1 VRIVS
6 LVPSATEML
15 FALGA
20 GPEVVGVTHECD
32 FPPEALEVDNV
43 TRDRLPPG
51 LDAHEIDEAVRAHT
65 EAGEAIYEL
74 DAEVLRGLQ
83 PDLIVTQAL
92 CAVCAVSA
100 DDVRA
105 VAKDIESQ
113 PAVLSLDS
121 MTLGEV
127 LGDIRTLAQALDRKD
142 EGVDLVQD
150 CAARID
156 AVRLAVRGAAP
167 KRVAAL
173 EWLDPVFAAGHW
185 IPQMIEYA
193 GGVDMLA
200 LPGEPSEVVEWAQVK
215 AAQPEVVVVM
225 PCGYDAERAQE
236 EAYTFG
242 DELEEL
248 GAGQVVAVDA
258 SGLFSR
264 PSHRLVDGLETLA
277 HILHP
282 DRVPAAPSRPL
293 EVAL

>member
-1 VRIVS
+1 
-6 LVPSATEML
+6 ML

-20 GPEVVGVTHECD
+20 GDDVVGVTHECD
-32 FPPEALEVDNV
+32 FPVAALDIEKV

-51 LDAHEIDEAVRAHT
+51 LDAREIDEAVRAHT
-65 EAGEAIYEL
+65 ELGEAIYEL
-74 DAEVLRGLQ
+74 DADKLRELQ

-100 DDVRA
+100 DDVRS
-105 VAKDIESQ
+105 VAREIGSE
-113 PAVLSLDS
+113 PTVLSLDS
-121 MTLGEV
+121 MTIGEV
-127 LGDIRTLAQALDRKD
+127 LGDVRTLAQTLDRKD
-142 EGVDLVQD
+142 AGVDLVQD

-193 GGVDMLA
+193 GGIDLLA
-200 LPGEPSEVVEWAQVK
+200 LPGERSEVVSWEQVK
-215 AAQPEVVVVM
+215 AIAPEVVVVM

-248 GAGQVVAVDA
+248 GAEQVVAVDA
-258 SGLFSR
+258 SALFSR

-282 DRVPAAPSRPL
+282 DRVPEPPSRPL